1 MKELIWE
8 GIKIP
13 EGVRI
18 KRIGDSIYV
27 EGPKGIQKIRV
38 AGSVSEKKWVQ
49 KMIQGVTIGYKGK
62 LKIKGVG
69 YKAENQDKG
78 LIISLGYK
86 NKRIMPKNDIV
97 EYNISGN
104 GTIIEGKSAQ
114 YSQLRQNLTKIVEIR
129 SAAKDKYKGKGV
141 VIN

>member
-1 MKELIWE
+1 MIWE

-18 KRIGDSIYV
+18 KQIEDTIYV

-38 AGSVSEKKWVQ
+38 EGSEKKWVQ

-69 YKAENQDKG
+69 YKAEKKENG
-78 LIISLGYK
+78 IIISLGYK
-86 NKRIMPKNDIV
+86 NKRIMPKNDKV
-97 EYNISGN
+97 EYTIGGN
-104 GTIIEGKSAQ
+104 GTVIEGKSTL
-114 YSQLRQNLTKIVEIR
+114 YSQLRQNLTQIVEIR
-129 SAAKDKYKGKGV
+129 SAAK
-141 VIN
+141 